1 MKVGRQSWSYALI
14 APQPGQGPQARWR
27 NAAQTDFMNS
37 AVLMVAV
44 CTAMVAMAFG
54 AVGTVAVFLQPIAA
68 EFAWPR
74 ADVAA
79 AYSVATVATGLGG
92 IAMGH
97 FADRLPVRRVAL
109 FGALIPGIAFML
121 LSGLQS
127 TSALYV
133 LHAVMGLVGIGAIMA
148 PLNRL
153 ASLWLAGNPGLA
165 IGIVSAG
172 GAAGQGLVPYFAR
185 YLIVTEGWRQAYWIL
200 GLLFIAVMVPL
211 AFLLRDAPVA
221 GNARPAAGGGPSAV
235 RLLAL
240 LSLAALLC
248 CVCMGTPLVHVVT
261 LGSDRGLGG
270 RDAAGLL
277 AVMMVAGMAGRV
289 GFGRLSDRFG
299 SLQTYIA
306 ASAGQ
311 TALAFLFPYA
321 ASGAQLYVVSA
332 LFGLVFSGAMT
343 SFLSC
348 AREYAPAGKTGLS
361 LGVVMFFG
369 WTGMALGAWQ
379 GGLFYDI
386 CGDYFASFANASA
399 AGVANLLVLAL
410 LVLYVMRAPMRE
422 YTENLVPKFH
432 REHPCAA
439 RP

>member
-1 MKVGRQSWSYALI
+1 MKVGRQSRTCALI
-14 APQPGQGPQARWR
+14 APEPGPAPQARWR
-27 NAAQTDFMNS
+27 KAAQTDFMNS

-109 FGALIPGIAFML
+109 FGALVPGIAFML
-121 LSGLQS
+121 LSGLES
-127 TSALYV
+127 TPALYL

-153 ASLWLAGNPGLA
+153 ASLWLARNPGLA

-270 RDAAGLL
+270 REAAGLL

-321 ASGAQLYVVSA
+321 ASGAQLYVLSA

-410 LVLYVMRAPMRE
+410 LLLYVIRAPMRE
-422 YTENLVPKFH
+422 YTENSFSSFH
-432 REHPCAA
+432 REHPCATQ
-439 RP
+439 R

>member
-1 MKVGRQSWSYALI
+1 
-14 APQPGQGPQARWR
+14 
-27 NAAQTDFMNS
+27 
-37 AVLMVAV
+37 MVAV

-92 IAMGH
+92 IVMGN

-109 FGALIPGIAFML
+109 LGALIPGVAFML
-121 LSGLQS
+121 LSGLQT
-127 TSALYV
+127 TSALYA

-153 ASLWLAGNPGLA
+153 ASLWFARNPGLA

-185 YLIVTEGWRQAYWIL
+185 YLIVTEGWRQAYLML
-200 GLLFIAVMVPL
+200 GLLFIALMVPL
-211 AFLLRDAPVA
+211 ALLLRDAPVTA
-221 GNARPAAGGGPSAV
+221 NARPDVHRGPSAV
-235 RLLAL
+235 RLLTL

-248 CVCMGTPLVHVVT
+248 CVCMGTPLVHAVT

-270 RDAAGLL
+270 REAAGLL
-277 AVMMVAGMAGRV
+277 AVMMVAGMVGRV
-289 GFGRLSDRFG
+289 AFGRVADRVG

-321 ASGAQLYVVSA
+321 GSGVQLYALSA

-348 AREYAPAGKTGLS
+348 AREYGPAGKTGLS

-379 GGLFYDI
+379 GGFFYDL
-386 CGDYFASFANASA
+386 CGDYFVSFANASVS
-399 AGVANLLVLAL
+399 GVANLLVLAL
-410 LVLYVMRAPMRE
+410 LYAQVKGVRTLFPAGYAQLRE
-422 YTENLVPKFH
+422 KGS
-432 REHPCAA
+432 
-439 RP
+439 

>member
-1 MKVGRQSWSYALI
+1 
-14 APQPGQGPQARWR
+14 
-27 NAAQTDFMNS
+27 
-37 AVLMVAV
+37 MVAV

-109 FGALIPGIAFML
+109 FGALVPGIAFML
-121 LSGLQS
+121 LSGLHS
-127 TSALYV
+127 TPALYV

-153 ASLWLAGNPGLA
+153 ASLWLARNPGLA

-211 AFLLRDAPVA
+211 SLLLRDAPVA
-221 GNARPAAGGGPSAV
+221 GNARPGANGGSSAV

-270 RDAAGLL
+270 REAAGLL
-277 AVMMVAGMAGRV
+277 AVMMLAGMAGRV

-321 ASGAQLYVVSA
+321 ASGAQLYVLSA

-379 GGLFYDI
+379 GGLFYDL
-386 CGDYFASFANASA
+386 CGDYFVSFANASA
-399 AGVANLLVLAL
+399 AGVANLLVLGL
-410 LVLYVMRAPMRE
+410 LVLYVTRVAEGPR
-422 YTENLVPKFH
+422 
-432 REHPCAA
+432 CAGAAYA
-439 RP
+439 RVH

>member
-1 MKVGRQSWSYALI
+1 
-14 APQPGQGPQARWR
+14 
-27 NAAQTDFMNS
+27 
-37 AVLMVAV
+37 MVVV

-54 AVGTVAVFLQPIAA
+54 AIGTVAVFLQPIAA

-79 AYSVATVATGLGG
+79 AYSVATVGTGLGG
-92 IAMGH
+92 IALGH

-109 FGALIPGIAFML
+109 LGAVVPGVAFLL
-121 LSGLQS
+121 LSALQ
-127 TSALYV
+127 TTPALYA
-133 LHAVMGLVGIGAIMA
+133 LHAVMGLIGIGAIMA

-153 ASLWLAGNPGLA
+153 ASLWFVRNPGLA

-172 GAAGQGLVPYFAR
+172 GAVGQGLVPYFAR
-185 YLIVTEGWRQAYWIL
+185 YLIVTQGWRQAYSML

-211 AFLLRDAPVA
+211 ALLLRDAPA
-221 GNARPAAGGGPSAV
+221 AASARPAVRSGPSAV
-235 RLLAL
+235 RLLGL

-248 CVCMGTPLVHVVT
+248 CVCMGTPIVHVVT

-270 RDAAGLL
+270 REAAGLL

-289 GFGRLSDRFG
+289 GFGRLADRVG

-321 ASGAQLYVVSA
+321 ASGAQLYVLSA
-332 LFGLVFSGAMT
+332 LFGVVFSGAMT

-348 AREYAPAGKTGLS
+348 AREYSPTGKTGLS

-379 GGLFYDI
+379 GGLFYDL
-386 CGDYFASFANASA
+386 CGDYFVSFANASVS
-399 AGVANLLVLAL
+399 GVANLLILAL
-410 LVLYVMRAPMRE
+410 LFSQLRKRDQAPS
-422 YTENLVPKFH
+422 LSQAV
-432 REHPCAA
+432 A
-439 RP
+439 